1 MAEQP
6 ESGTHE
12 PQASKSPMP
21 FADLAKSVAALDPQ
35 RLMEQLTNI
44 FGAYSFP
51 GINVDTRRARNRQN
65 VKALGA
71 ANKRGLENA
80 EAVMIRQ
87 GEIPRQTLEEI
98 STAFKALWNAGAPQ
112 KPSSRHKAR
121 SFDTFFCGPS
131 TTCASL
137 WTGPPHHA
145 ARPSRPSMSASASMQ
160 RRSRQCQSAWR
171 NKDPIKY
178 LTQWKDETHGDRPM
192 NPLDSIVGTLIAGV
206 ILALILVPIA
216 HWLAGV

>member
-1 MAEQP
+1 MEEIPMAEQP

-35 RLMEQLTNI
+35 RLMEQLTKI

-51 GINVDTRRARNRQN
+51 GINVDTRLARNRQN

-71 ANKRGLENA
+71 ANRRGLENA

-98 STAFKALWNAGAPQ
+98 STAFKALSN
-112 KPSSRHKAR
+112 
-121 SFDTFFCGPS
+121 
-131 TTCASL
+131 
-137 WTGPPHHA
+137 
-145 ARPSRPSMSASASMQ
+145 
-160 RRSRQCQSAWR
+160 
-171 NKDPIKY
+171 
-178 LTQWKDETHGDRPM
+178 
-192 NPLDSIVGTLIAGV
+192 VGTPE
-206 ILALILVPIA
+206 ALVTTQGELFRHIIFADLQRHVRACGQDRHITRRGPRG
-216 HWLAGV
+216 HQ